1 MKALIG
7 SWVRLL
13 SFLFKRRKRKTTA
26 ANTTS
31 MRPPRTHPRMIPNSA
46 RDDKEWDCA
55 DPVVL
60 LVVAILPV
68 EEADTDVLSGISI
81 LG

>member
-1 MKALIG
+1 
-7 SWVRLL
+7 
-13 SFLFKRRKRKTTA
+13 
-26 ANTTS
+26 